1 MSFLHPRLAKVLSA
15 SSITA
20 LVVVLVFRFAVYR
33 HMYIAPGDP
42 YGISDIVE
50 LLLGLG
56 LMCVL
61 GISLIA
67 AIALAVRGP
76 KENRIAAGWLLGV
89 CVLVAV
95 VVEPLHTLAAKWAL

>member
-15 SSITA
+15 LAITG
-20 LVVVLVFRFAVYR
+20 LVVVLLFRFAVYR

-42 YGISDIVE
+42 YGISDVIE

-56 LMCVL
+56 LMFVL
-61 GISLIA
+61 GVSFIA

-89 CVLVAV
+89 CILVAV
-95 VVEPLHTLAAKWAL
+95 AVDPLHTLAAKWAL

>member
-15 SSITA
+15 SSITG

-76 KENRIAAGWLLGV
+76 KENRIAAGWLLVV